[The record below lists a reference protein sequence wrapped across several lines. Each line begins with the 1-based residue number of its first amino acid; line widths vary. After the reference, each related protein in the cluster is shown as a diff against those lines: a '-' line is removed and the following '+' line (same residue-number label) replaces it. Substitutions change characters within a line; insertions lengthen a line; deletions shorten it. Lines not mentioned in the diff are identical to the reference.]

1 MAKKSTNNL
10 GKITQIVSVV
20 IDVKFDGYTP
30 NLYNALKVTSG
41 DRVVTLEV
49 EQILGEGLVR
59 AIAMSTTDGLKR
71 GMEVTDTGAPISV
84 PVGPNSL
91 GRIFNVLGEPI
102 DNKGPVKGDF
112 MSPIH
117 REAPSFTDQS
127 STAEILETGI
137 KVVDLIAPFAK
148 GGKVAAF
155 GGAGTG
161 KTVIMQELIRN
172 IAEEHSGHSVFAG
185 VGERT
190 REGNDLYGEM
200 TDSGVIKN
208 TTMVF
213 GQMNEPPGSRL
224 RVALTGLTFAEYFRD
239 VAGEDVLLFI
249 DNIFR
254 FSQAG
259 GEVSALLGRIPSAV
273 GYQPNLA
280 SEMAA
285 LQERITSTKKGSITS
300 FQAVYVPADDYT
312 DPAPATTFSHLDSTI
327 ALERALVE
335 QGLYPAVDP
344 LVSNS
349 KMLSPDI
356 VGDDHYRVARAV
368 QKVLQRYKD
377 LQDIIAILGIDEL
390 SDEDKLVV
398 ARARKI
404 QRFLTQPF
412 FVAEQFTGIKGKYVK
427 VTDTISGFDKILSG
441 SLDHIPEGDFYMKGS
456 IDEVIETYEKG
467 K

>member
-1 MAKKSTNNL
+1 MQKQKA

-20 IDVKFDGYTP
+20 IDVMFDGHTP
-30 NLYNALKVTSG
+30 NLYNALKVQSG
-41 DRVVTLEV
+41 DRVGTLEV
-49 EQILGEGLVR
+49 EQILGDGLVR

-71 GMEVTDTGAPISV
+71 GMEVVDTGAPISV
-84 PVGPNSL
+84 PVGPDSL

-102 DNKGPVKGDF
+102 DNKGPVKADHL
-112 MSPIH
+112 SPIH
-117 REAPSFTDQS
+117 RQAPSFTDQS

-190 REGNDLYGEM
+190 REGNDLYHEM
-200 TDSGVIKN
+200 KDSGVIKN

-412 FVAEQFTGIKGKYVK
+412 FVAEQFTGISGKYVK